1 MTWPM
6 VKFHELISS
15 DGLFTDG
22 DWVESK
28 DQDPNGN
35 VRLIQLADI
44 GLGYFTNKSDRYLTK
59 EKALELNCTFL
70 NSGDILIARMPDPI
84 GRACIFPQL
93 HKECVTVVDICVVR
107 PKNEN
112 VDSKWLMH
120 CINSREFNNQILN
133 YVTGTTRQRISR
145 GNLSDLNIALP
156 PLEEQKRIAAI
167 LDKADAIRQKRQQA
181 IALSDDFLRSVFL
194 DMFGDPVTNP
204 KEWDI
209 YPLKNG
215 ITNITAGWSANGEN
229 HSCGDD
235 EIGVLKISAVTSGIF
250 KPNENKV
257 VSSSNIP
264 SNKKLV
270 FPRKGDLL
278 FSRANTRELVGA
290 TCIVDSD
297 YDNVFLPDKLWV
309 INLNSNEL
317 LPEYVHMLIHH
328 PKFKECLTS
337 QATGSSGSM
346 LNISKAKFE
355 GTLAPYP
362 SLDVQQRFKDIFW
375 KVMTCN
381 ALTNDT
387 KINYDNQ
394 FNALSQKAFS
404 GQL

>member
-6 VKFHELISS
+6 VKLGEIFKITSGGTPSRSKSEYYENGSIAWIKTGDLHNKFITHASEFITEAGLQSSSTRIYPKNTILVAMYGATIGACSILKIEACTNQACAAFTPNEKVDTLFLYYLLKYSQPKFINAGAGGAQPNIS
-15 DGLFTDG
+15 
-22 DWVESK
+22 
-28 DQDPNGN
+28 
-35 VRLIQLADI
+35 A
-44 GLGYFTNKSDRYLTK
+44 
-59 EKALELNCTFL
+59 TFL
-70 NSGDILIARMPDPI
+70 
-84 GRACIFPQL
+84 
-93 HKECVTVVDICVVR
+93 
-107 PKNEN
+107 KNFE
-112 VDSKWLMH
+112 
-120 CINSREFNNQILN
+120 IP
-133 YVTGTTRQRISR
+133 
-145 GNLSDLNIALP
+145 LP
-156 PLEEQKRIAAI
+156 PLDEQKRIAAI

-181 IALSDDFLRSVFL
+181 IALADDFLHSVFL

-209 YPLKNG
+209 YPLRNG

-317 LPEYVHMLIHH
+317 LPEYVHMLVQH

-346 LNISKAKFE
+346 LNISKVKFE

-381 ALTNDT
+381 ALTNDS
-387 KINYDNQ
+387 KINFDNQ

>member
-1 MTWPM
+1 MSFFKNEKSWPLVPLKDIATLKRGYDLPTQSRKEGVIPIYASNGQNGQHNEAKIKGPGVITGRSGTIGKVHYTKNDFWPLNTALYVM
-6 VKFHELISS
+6 NFHGNDPKWVFYLLQAFKLERFVEGAGVPTLNRNLVHGELI
-15 DGLFTDG
+15 
-22 DWVESK
+22 
-28 DQDPNGN
+28 P
-35 VRLIQLADI
+35 
-44 GLGYFTNKSDRYLTK
+44 
-59 EKALELNCTFL
+59 
-70 NSGDILIARMPDPI
+70 
-84 GRACIFPQL
+84 
-93 HKECVTVVDICVVR
+93 
-107 PKNEN
+107 
-112 VDSKWLMH
+112 
-120 CINSREFNNQILN
+120 
-133 YVTGTTRQRISR
+133 
-145 GNLSDLNIALP
+145 LP
-156 PLEEQKRIAAI
+156 PLEEQKRIATI

-181 IALSDDFLRSVFL
+181 ITLADDFLRSVFL
-194 DMFGDPVTNP
+194 DIFGDPVTNP

-209 YPLKNG
+209 YPLRNG

-317 LPEYVHMLIHH
+317 LPEYVHMLVQH

-346 LNISKAKFE
+346 LNISKVKFE

-381 ALTNDT
+381 ALTNDS
-387 KINYDNQ
+387 KINFDNQ

>member
-6 VKFHELISS
+6 VKLENLVSITSGFAFKSNLFSES
-15 DGLFTDG
+15 DGVPLIRIRDVVRGVTETFYTG
-22 DWVESK
+22 EYSK
-28 DQDPNGN
+28 EFIINN
-35 VRLIQLADI
+35 
-44 GLGYFTNKSDRYLTK
+44 
-59 EKALELNCTFL
+59 
-70 NSGDILIARMPDPI
+70 GDILIGMDGDFNRARWKG
-84 GRACIFPQL
+84 GRALLNQRVCKIKADESNLCDNYLYHFLPKAL
-93 HKECVTVVDICVVR
+93 DSINEKTHAVTVKHLSVKGIRDIKI
-107 PKNEN
+107 P
-112 VDSKWLMH
+112 
-120 CINSREFNNQILN
+120 
-133 YVTGTTRQRISR
+133 
-145 GNLSDLNIALP
+145 LP
-156 PLEEQKRIAAI
+156 PLTEQKRIAAI
-167 LDKADAIRQKRQQA
+167 LDKADAIRQKRQEA
-181 IALSDDFLRSVFL
+181 IALADDFLRSIFL

-317 LPEYVHMLIHH
+317 LPEYVHMLIQH

-362 SLDVQQRFKDIFW
+362 SLDVQHRFKDIFW

-381 ALTNDT
+381 ALTNDS
-387 KINYDNQ
+387 KINFDNQ

>member
-120 CINSREFNNQILN
+120 CINSREFNNQVLN

-145 GNLSDLNIALP
+145 GNLSNLNIALP
-156 PLEEQKRIAAI
+156 PLKEQKRIAAI

-181 IALSDDFLRSVFL
+181 IALADDFLRSVFL
-194 DMFGDPVTNP
+194 DMFGDPITNP
-204 KEWDI
+204 KGWDLSTIGKLGNVITGSTPSSKKTGMFDGDIPFVTPGDLETDAPVSRTLTDEGALNSRTCRKGTTLVCCIGATIGKIGIASRTSAFNQQINAIEWGSEI
-209 YPLKNG
+209 
-215 ITNITAGWSANGEN
+215 
-229 HSCGDD
+229 DD
-235 EIGVLKISAVTSGIF
+235 EFGFFAMKLMKATIISSAIQTTLPILNKSAFSALAMYLPPKDLQIKFSKIYKSTYQLNGV
-250 KPNENKV
+250 NKKFTIN
-257 VSSSNIP
+257 SNILFD
-264 SNKKLV
+264 S
-270 FPRKGDLL
+270 LL
-278 FSRANTRELVGA
+278 
-290 TCIVDSD
+290 
-297 YDNVFLPDKLWV
+297 
-309 INLNSNEL
+309 
-317 LPEYVHMLIHH
+317 
-328 PKFKECLTS
+328 
-337 QATGSSGSM
+337 
-346 LNISKAKFE
+346 
-355 GTLAPYP
+355 
-362 SLDVQQRFKDIFW
+362 
-375 KVMTCN
+375 
-381 ALTNDT
+381 
-387 KINYDNQ
+387 
-394 FNALSQKAFS
+394 QKSFS

>member
-1 MTWPM
+1 MKWPM
-6 VKFHELISS
+6 VK
-15 DGLFTDG
+15 
-22 DWVESK
+22 
-28 DQDPNGN
+28 
-35 VRLIQLADI
+35 LADVCQVNPRLPKEYDETQDVSFLAMASVSEDGI
-44 GLGYFTNKSDRYLTK
+44 LLNQETRVLSETKKGFTYFERADVIVAKITPCFENGKAAYLDSLQTQVGFGSTEFHVLRPDIK
-59 EKALELNCTFL
+59 QLDGKYLFYLIWNQKFRFIAERSMSGSAGQKRVPASFL
-70 NSGDILIARMPDPI
+70 QNFEVP
-84 GRACIFPQL
+84 
-93 HKECVTVVDICVVR
+93 
-107 PKNEN
+107 
-112 VDSKWLMH
+112 
-120 CINSREFNNQILN
+120 
-133 YVTGTTRQRISR
+133 
-145 GNLSDLNIALP
+145 LP
-156 PLEEQKRIAAI
+156 PLKEQKRITAI

-181 IALSDDFLRSVFL
+181 IALADDFLRSVFL

-317 LPEYVHMLIHH
+317 LPEYVHMLIQH

-362 SLDVQQRFKDIFW
+362 SLDVQHRFKDIFW

-381 ALTNDT
+381 ALTNDS
-387 KINYDNQ
+387 KINFDNQ

>member
-1 MTWPM
+1 MKWPM
-6 VKFHELISS
+6 VKLEELATHIRNGVSVKQS
-15 DGLFTDG
+15 PNAGGLKITRIETIAERKVNLNKCGYADLTENDYMDF
-22 DWVESK
+22 
-28 DQDPNGN
+28 
-35 VRLIQLADI
+35 RL
-44 GLGYFTNKSDRYLTK
+44 KK
-59 EKALELNCTFL
+59 
-70 NSGDILIARMPDPI
+70 GDILIS
-84 GRACIFPQL
+84 
-93 HKECVTVVDICVVR
+93 H
-107 PKNEN
+107 
-112 VDSKWLMH
+112 
-120 CINSREFNNQILN
+120 INSESHLGKCAIFEEERNDIVHGMNLLSFRTNRKVEPKYLYYALSSDSFLMKLKKITKKSVNQASFN
-133 YVTGTTRQRISR
+133 VTSFKELDIP
-145 GNLSDLNIALP
+145 LP

-181 IALSDDFLRSVFL
+181 ITLADQFLRSVFL

-209 YPLKNG
+209 YPLKKG

-257 VSSSNIP
+257 VSSSSIP

-270 FPRKGDLL
+270 LPRKGDLL

-297 YDNVFLPDKLWV
+297 YDNIFLPDKLWV

-317 LPEYVHMLIHH
+317 LPEYVHMLIQH

-381 ALTNDT
+381 ALTNDS
-387 KINYDNQ
+387 KINFDNQ

>member
-1 MTWPM
+1 MNWPM
-6 VKFHELISS
+6 EKLGVVAPAKPIKKTKLTDSNSVWLLNLDMIESHTGRVIDKLFCSADEAGTSTHWFDENYVLYSKLRPYLNKVVVP
-15 DGLFTDG
+15 DGLG
-22 DWVESK
+22 
-28 DQDPNGN
+28 
-35 VRLIQLADI
+35 LA
-44 GLGYFTNKSDRYLTK
+44 TT
-59 EKALELNCTFL
+59 ELVPML
-70 NSGDILIARMPDPI
+70 PDPERLDRKYLAYYLRSEQFVRWVNEQVA
-84 GRACIFPQL
+84 GAKMPRVSMKIFWEHEIP
-93 HKECVTVVDICVVR
+93 
-107 PKNEN
+107 
-112 VDSKWLMH
+112 
-120 CINSREFNNQILN
+120 
-133 YVTGTTRQRISR
+133 
-145 GNLSDLNIALP
+145 LP
-156 PLEEQKRIAAI
+156 PLEEQKRIVAI
-167 LDKADAIRQKRQQA
+167 LDKADAICQKRQQA
-181 IALSDDFLRSVFL
+181 TSLADDFLRSVFL

-204 KEWDI
+204 KEWNI

-229 HSCGDD
+229 HSCGAD

-317 LPEYVHMLIHH
+317 LPEYVHMLIQH

-381 ALTNDT
+381 ALTNDS
-387 KINYDNQ
+387 KINFDNQ